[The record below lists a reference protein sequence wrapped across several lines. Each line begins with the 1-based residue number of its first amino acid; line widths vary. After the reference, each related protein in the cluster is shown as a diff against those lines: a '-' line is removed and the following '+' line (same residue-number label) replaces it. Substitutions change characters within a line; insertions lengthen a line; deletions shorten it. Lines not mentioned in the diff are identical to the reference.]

1 MKRKM
6 WLARFLTYEDAK
18 IIVKG
23 LKLKSISEWNKKY
36 YELIKLQNIKIP
48 RNPNRFYKDG
58 WEGWGEWLGTNNL
71 PGGVRKYSI
80 NHNYFKEWSPN
91 MAYILGFWFA
101 DGCISGKRIFTIK
114 LHKKDK
120 YLLEKIMNEM
130 GSNKPLY
137 SVCDKYYCLNIRSKD
152 IYEDIVKLGG
162 KERKSLDIEFPIVP
176 QKYMSYFIRGL
187 WDGDGS
193 IFLAYKR
200 KYYKSSYTCG
210 SKLFLEGL
218 KNALCNNIP
227 NINPKIY
234 ERKNKLSENKY
245 YNMVLCANGTRMLKG
260 FIYNDNNDLKLE
272 RKYTKFMESGNINP
286 RFTRNQ
292 KTI

>member
-1 MKRKM
+1 MKFFQKY
-6 WLARFLTYEDAK
+6 LNYEDAHT
-18 IIVKG
+18 IVMNFG
-23 LKLKSISEWNKKY
+23 LKSQSDWNKKY
-36 YELIKLQNIKIP
+36 HELIRLKCIAIP
-48 RNPNRFYKDG
+48 RNPYRFYHNK
-58 WEGWGEWLGTNNL
+58 WIGWGEWLGTNNL
-71 PGGVRKYSI
+71 PGGIRKYTI

-101 DGCISGKRIFTIK
+101 DGCISSKRIFSIK

-120 YLLEKIMNEM
+120 YLLEKIMKDM

-137 SVCDKYYCLNIRSKD
+137 GVDRKYCCLSISSKN

-162 KERKSLDIEFPIVP
+162 KERKSLDVEFPVIP

-193 IFLAYKR
+193 IFRVYER
-200 KYYKSSYTCG
+200 KHYKSSYTCG

-227 NINPKIY
+227 NLNPKIY
-234 ERKNKLSENKY
+234 ERKNKLSKNKY
-245 YNMVLCANGTRMLKG
+245 YNMVLCANGTRMLRG
-260 FIYNDNNDLKLE
+260 FIYNDHNDLKLE
-272 RKYTKFMESGNINP
+272 RKYEKFMESGNINS
-286 RFTRNQ
+286 RFTHSQ
-292 KTI
+292 KTT